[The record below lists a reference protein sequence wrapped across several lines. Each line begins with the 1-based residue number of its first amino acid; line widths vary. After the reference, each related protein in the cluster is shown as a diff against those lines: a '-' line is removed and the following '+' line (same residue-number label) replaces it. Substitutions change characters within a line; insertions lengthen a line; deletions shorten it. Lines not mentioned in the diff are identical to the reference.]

1 MLTRAVESYLALRRA
16 LGFKLKNTGYQLHSF
31 ARFANAR
38 TEQFV
43 RNSTA
48 VEWADL
54 GASPTQR
61 ARRLGVVIRFA
72 RYLHAEDDR
81 HEIPPEGV
89 YGSQTRLRPTPSILS
104 PQEIQQLL
112 AAASS
117 LRPRGSLRPYTYT
130 TLFALLACTGLR
142 VSEAIR
148 LMFADLTA
156 DGLLIHQ
163 SKFRKSRLIS
173 LHETARSGLERYLSR
188 RRLLTG
194 ESDRLFVS
202 ERGQPLRYDT
212 VARAF
217 HTSLRRAG
225 LDCESGRRRPTL
237 HSLRHTFAVR
247 ALETCP
253 EGRDQIGRHT
263 LALSTYL
270 GHYKVSATYWYLE
283 ATPSLLSDIV
293 DACEHLVTKGERR

>member
-1 MLTRAVESYLALRRA
+1 MLTPAVESYLALRRA
-16 LGFKLKNTGYQLHSF
+16 LGFQLKETGYQLFSF
-31 ARFANAR
+31 ARFASAR
-38 TEQFV
+38 AEQFV
-43 RNSTA
+43 RTA
-48 VEWADL
+48 TALDWAGL

-61 ARRLGVVIRFA
+61 ARRLGAVIRFA

-81 HEIPPEGV
+81 HEVPPEGV
-89 YGSQTRLRPTPSILS
+89 YGSQRRPRPTPFIFS
-104 PQEIQQLL
+104 PEEIQQLL

-148 LMFADLTA
+148 LTFADLTA

-163 SKFRKSRLIS
+163 SKFRKSRLVP
-173 LHETARSGLERYLSR
+173 LHETARSGLECYLSR
-188 RRLLTG
+188 RRLLAR

-212 VARAF
+212 VAQAF
-217 HTSLRRAG
+217 HTSLHRAR
-225 LDCESGRRRPTL
+225 LDWESVRRRPSL

-247 ALETCP
+247 ALENCP
-253 EGRDQIGRHT
+253 EGRGQIGRHT
-263 LALSTYL
+263 LALSNYL
-270 GHYKVSATYWYLE
+270 GHSKVAATYWYLE
-283 ATPSLLSDIV
+283 ATPSLLSDIA
-293 DACEHLVTKGERR
+293 DACEHLVIKGERR